1 VECFFISVPVD
12 RHSIERYFDSDS
24 GKLLVDWF
32 LRISML
38 CPGNYGFIP
47 HRLSGDSNPVEEL
60 LSNTQAIVP
69 AAFIIAPGQ
78 DPRDGGRR
86 QAQRKD
92 PRSAGCLHQSPLCP
106 H

>member
-1 VECFFISVPVD
+1 MEWFFISVPVD

-32 LRISML
+32 LHISML
-38 CPGNYGFIP
+38 RPGNCGFIP
-47 HRLSGDSNPVEEL
+47 HMISGDSNPVEVL

-92 PRSAGCLHQSPLCP
+92 PRSAGCLH
-106 H
+106 